1 MKIKSA
7 ILPCNCLIDT
17 KPILS
22 APSKCTRP
30 YKIDIKCQQIINNN
44 DTIKIHYYIKTATVL
59 NLLTNVLNEISKHIG
74 L

>member
-30 YKIDIKCQQIINNN
+30 YKIDIKCQQIINNK
-44 DTIKIHYYIKTATVL
+44 DIKTATVL
-59 NLLTNVLNEISKHIG
+59 NWLTNVLNEVSKHIG